1 MNIEYLLFI
10 LDILFLTWESVPRGF
25 SSVQQGWS
33 AGSVKRGGA
42 RGAPQG
48 TPCGSVGKV
57 PSWEVIS

>member
-1 MNIEYLLFI
+1 MLKR
-10 LDILFLTWESVPRGF
+10 TCESVPRGF